1 MVSSLKSTIQ
11 IPAQTGPQSA
21 SKAPSQVSQS
31 ADFPNPQQPGVTPP
45 HSRSKAER
53 PARAEPTPRIFKP
66 LPPIEF
72 PEQLPVSA
80 RREEILRAIQEN
92 SVVIVCGE
100 TGSGK
105 TTQLP
110 KIVALAGCGQSGLI
124 GHTQPRRIAAHSV
137 AKRIAE
143 ELGSPLGEHVGYKVR
158 FNETMQAGAS
168 IKLMTDGI
176 LLAET
181 LSDPYL
187 RAYDCIIIDEAHER
201 SLNIDFLLG
210 YLKRLL
216 NGPRQHDLK
225 VIVTSATIDA
235 ERFAQHFAQAG
246 KAAPVIEVSGRVFP
260 VEVIYRPHEADEE
273 ENDLPTRIE
282 EAIDELWR
290 KGSGDVLVF
299 LPGEREIR
307 DVADHLRRMLVLNR
321 SRTSEA
327 YGGGR
332 PGGPV
337 EILPLF
343 SRLSATDQQK
353 IFSPGNGRRVVLATN
368 VAETSLTVPGIRYV
382 VDAGVARIKRYLFR
396 AKIEQLL
403 IEPISQASAN
413 QRSGRCGRVS
423 DGVCIRLYA
432 EADFLKRPRFTEPE
446 LLRSSLAS
454 VILRMKALKLGE
466 IDDFPF
472 VEAPQRRAIVDGLAL
487 LDELHALEEN
497 GQLSAIGREMARL
510 PLDPKASR
518 MLIAARE
525 LNCVPEVMIIASAMA
540 SQDPRD
546 RPMDRQAAADE
557 KHRRFADE
565 RGDFLSFVKIWDY
578 WQNQQRDKESH
589 NKLAAKMSQE
599 FLSVRKLRE
608 WHDVHAQLRDAFQ
621 ALAEKTSETR
631 GRVSRGATQDVASS
645 KALNISQA
653 PLSDE
658 TVAAKKA
665 EAILKALLTG
675 LLGNLGTK
683 SPEDS
688 HYQGTHQTRFVIH
701 PSSALIKKQ
710 PKWLMANEM
719 VDTGRLYA
727 RNVAR
732 IDPQWVESAASH
744 LIKRSWSE
752 PTWSKNS
759 GQVVAF
765 ESGMLYGLI
774 LYSQRRVPYADKD
787 PKLARELLIKQALVE
802 GDWIAGHAARH
813 LPFLENNR
821 QLVAEVRKLEDKIR
835 RPDLLVDEQTLFE
848 WFDAQ
853 LPQDIVSGKRL
864 EQWYALASKQNP
876 QVLKLSKDVLLKKE
890 SDGIAQER
898 FPKTMKMRSAEFS
911 LDYKFDP
918 GSKDDGVS
926 ITVPISLLNQVDA
939 TACEWLVPGLLQDK
953 AEALIKSLP
962 QRHRRHMVPV
972 KAFAQ
977 DFCQAQWQPVSAET
991 TRHAF
996 ESRNSAQ
1003 ASLEG
1008 EGEGEHGHF
1017 AGQSEFQRQQARLR
1031 SELRRGKGLVEAI
1044 IDFCRER
1051 LQVRLLS
1058 SDFKLETVSAHLLM
1072 NFKLVDEHARYLS
1085 ESRMLAQLKA
1095 DFGGFAQTSFQ
1106 NAQRSDNPFAALK
1119 PALSGAP
1126 GNVLAKS
1133 AKDYSVVLKASVS
1146 LSGSSGTHT
1155 GPNTGANVQ
1164 VTQDSKSVQSSALQQ
1179 VGGIKSGKGAS
1190 QGPHASGQ
1198 YYQAWTF
1205 GPLPELMELEVNSP
1219 IGRQTAVGFPGLKDL
1234 GESCELQVF
1243 DDERTAAKVHRQ
1255 GLRRLFLI
1263 ALREPIKFFERNIP
1277 ELTKMG
1283 LIFTSLGSQEDLK
1296 AQLVA
1301 AMIDRACLKKPWPN
1315 SQESFEQSIA
1325 QARPRL
1331 NLVGQETARSAYAI
1345 LSQWQ
1350 NTQKKFSSMRAQLP
1364 KEMQADL
1371 DTQLGSLVFKQF
1383 MTELPDAQVKHVP
1396 RYLEA
1401 VFIRL
1406 DKWRGDPARDAALA
1420 REIAPLVQQFR
1431 RLQQDLRDQNDPR
1444 LEDLR
1449 WMLEELRVSLF
1460 AQQLK
1465 TAMPVS
1471 VKRVQKTLAAIQF

>member
-1 MVSSLKSTIQ
+1 MVSSPKSTIQ
-11 IPAQTGPQSA
+11 IPAQTVPTV
-21 SKAPSQVSQS
+21 VSRVPLKS
-31 ADFPNPQQPGVTPP
+31 LV
-45 HSRSKAER
+45 
-53 PARAEPTPRIFKP
+53 ARAKTPAFKP
-66 LPPIEF
+66 MPSLEF

-80 RREEILRAIQEN
+80 RREEIMRAIQEHA
-92 SVVIVCGE
+92 VVIVCGE

-110 KIVALAGCGQSGLI
+110 KIASLAGCGQAGLI

-143 ELGSPLGEHVGYKVR
+143 EIGTPLGEHVGYKVR

-181 LSDPYL
+181 LSDPNL

-216 NGPRQHDLK
+216 SGTRKHDLK

-235 ERFAQHFAQAG
+235 DRFAQHFAQDG
-246 KAAPVIEVSGRVFP
+246 QAAPVIEVSGRVFP
-260 VEVIYRPHEADEE
+260 VEVLYRPHEPDEE

-282 EAIDELWR
+282 DAIDELWR

-307 DVADHLRRMLVLNR
+307 DVADHLRRMLILNR
-321 SRTSEA
+321 SRTVEGYA
-327 YGGGR
+327 GGR

-343 SRLSATDQQK
+343 SRLSASDQQK

-487 LDELHALEEN
+487 LDELHAIEED
-497 GQLSAIGREMARL
+497 GQLSNIGREMARL

-525 LNCVPEVMIIASAMA
+525 LDCVSEVMIIASAMA

-578 WQNQQRDKESH
+578 WQAQQRDKESH
-589 NKLAAKMSQE
+589 NKLAAKLSQE

-608 WHDVHAQLRDAFQ
+608 WHDVHAQLQEAFRELG
-621 ALAEKTSETR
+621 AKR
-631 GRVSRGATQDVASS
+631 GDKRGADRGADGNRAARGVAPPEVIQS
-645 KALNISQA
+645 KAEA
-653 PLSDE
+653 SDLLLDE
-658 TVAAKKA
+658 AAANKKA

-688 HYQGTHQTRFVIH
+688 HYQGTHQTRFIIH
-701 PSSALIKKQ
+701 PGSALIKKQ
-710 PKWLMANEM
+710 PKWLMAAEM

-727 RNVAR
+727 RTVAR
-732 IDPQWVESAASH
+732 IDPQWVEAAASH

-765 ESGMLYGLI
+765 ESGMLYGLT
-774 LYSQRRVPYADKD
+774 LYAQRRVPYADKD

-813 LPFLENNR
+813 LPFLEHNR
-821 QLVAEVRKLEDKIR
+821 HLVAEVRKLEDKIR

-853 LPQDIVSGKRL
+853 IPEDITSGKRL
-864 EQWYALASKQNP
+864 ENWYALASKKNP

-890 SDGIAQER
+890 SEGIAQER
-898 FPKTMKMRSAEFS
+898 FPKTMRMRSAEFS

-918 GSKDDGVS
+918 GTKDDGVS
-926 ITVPISLLNQVDA
+926 VTVPISLLNQVDA
-939 TACEWLVPGLLQDK
+939 TACEWLVPGFLQDK

-977 DFCQAQWQPVSAET
+977 DFCLAQWQSASDSE
-991 TRHAF
+991 A
-996 ESRNSAQ
+996 NSGDDDADDFDEK
-1003 ASLEG
+1003 L
-1008 EGEGEHGHF
+1008 
-1017 AGQSEFQRQQARLR
+1017 QSEFKSQQARLR
-1031 SELRRGKGLVEAI
+1031 AELRRGKGLVEAI
-1044 IDFCRER
+1044 IDYCRER
-1051 LQVRLLS
+1051 LQIRLLNT
-1058 SDFKLETVSAHLLM
+1058 DFKLETLSAHLLM
-1072 NFKLVDEHARYLS
+1072 NFKLVDEHGRYLS

-1106 NAQRSDNPFAALK
+1106 NAQRADHPFAALK
-1119 PALSGAP
+1119 TSLQAQ
-1126 GNVLAKS
+1126 
-1133 AKDYSVVLKASVS
+1133 S
-1146 LSGSSGTHT
+1146 LSTLNQNPHQANQQGKNLGSDQNVKQVPNEDGSKAKAISSSRPASGSNP
-1155 GPNTGANVQ
+1155 GLSEESEQ
-1164 VTQDSKSVQSSALQQ
+1164 VRRQDS
-1179 VGGIKSGKGAS
+1179 
-1190 QGPHASGQ
+1190 GQ
-1198 YYQAWTF
+1198 RYQAWSF

-1219 IGRQTAVGFPGLKDL
+1219 LGKQTAVGFPGLRDF
-1234 GESCELQVF
+1234 GDSCELQVF
-1243 DDERTAAKVHRQ
+1243 DDERVASKVHRQ
-1255 GLRRLFLI
+1255 GLRRLFMI
-1263 ALREPIKFFERNIP
+1263 ALKEPIKFFERNIP
-1277 ELTKMG
+1277 DLTKMG
-1283 LIFTSLGSQEDLK
+1283 LCFTSFGSQEDLK

-1315 SQESFEQSIA
+1315 SAESFDQSIA

-1331 NLVGQETARSAYAI
+1331 NLVGQETARSAQAI

-1350 NTQKKFSSMRAQLP
+1350 ITHKKLSSMRAQLP
-1364 KEMQADL
+1364 KDMLLDL
-1371 DTQLGSLVFKQF
+1371 DAQMSSLVFKQF
-1383 MTELPDAQVKHVP
+1383 LTDLPDAQIKHVP

-1401 VFIRL
+1401 VFLRL
-1406 DKWRGDPARDAALA
+1406 DKWRTDPARDASLA
-1420 REIAPLVQQFR
+1420 REITPLTQQYR
-1431 RLQQDLRDQNDPR
+1431 RLQQDLRDQDDPR
-1444 LEDLR
+1444 LADLR

-1471 VKRVQKTLAAIQF
+1471 VKRVQKALAAIQL

>member
-1 MVSSLKSTIQ
+1 MVSSPKSTLKITT
-11 IPAQTGPQSA
+11 QTHA
-21 SKAPSQVSQS
+21 
-31 ADFPNPQQPGVTPP
+31 
-45 HSRSKAER
+45 R
-53 PARAEPTPRIFKP
+53 PAPGTTRGPFKP
-66 LPPIEF
+66 QTPVFRALPEIEF

-80 RREEILRAIQEN
+80 RRVEILQAIKAHP
-92 SVVIVCGE
+92 VVIVCGE

-110 KIVALAGCGQSGLI
+110 KIAALAGCGQAGLI
-124 GHTQPRRIAAHSV
+124 GHTQPRRLAAHSV

-143 ELGSPLGEHVGYKVR
+143 ELGTPLGEHVGYKVR

-181 LSDPYL
+181 LSDPHL
-187 RAYDCIIIDEAHER
+187 QAYDCIIIDEAHER

-216 NGPRQHDLK
+216 DGPRKDDLK

-235 ERFAQHFAQAG
+235 ERFAQHFSQDG

-260 VEVIYRPHEADEE
+260 VEILYRPHEPDEE
-273 ENDLPTRIE
+273 ENDLESRIE

-321 SRTSEA
+321 SRAAEA
-327 YGGGR
+327 YGSGR

-343 SRLSATDQQK
+343 SRLSAGDQQK

-432 EADFLKRPRFTEPE
+432 ESDFLKRPRFTEPE
-446 LLRSSLAS
+446 LLRSSLAA

-466 IDDFPF
+466 IQDFPF

-487 LDELHALEEN
+487 LDELHALEED
-497 GQLSAIGREMARL
+497 GQLSKIGREMARL

-525 LNCVPEVMIIASAMA
+525 LGCVPEVMIIASAMA

-578 WQNQQRDKESH
+578 WQTQQKEKESH
-589 NKLAAKMSQE
+589 NKLAVKLSQE

-608 WHDVHAQLRDAFQ
+608 WHDVHAQIHDAFR
-621 ALAEKTSETR
+621 EPGVK
-631 GRVSRGATQDVASS
+631 VSD
-645 KALNISQA
+645 
-653 PLSDE
+653 DE
-658 TVAAKKA
+658 AMAAKKA

-701 PSSALIKKQ
+701 PSSALVKKP
-710 PKWLMANEM
+710 PKWLMAAEM

-727 RNVAR
+727 RTVAR
-732 IDPQWVESAASH
+732 IDPLWVEAAASH

-765 ESGMLYGLI
+765 ETGMLYGLI

-813 LPFLENNR
+813 LPFLEHNR
-821 QLVAEVRKLEDKIR
+821 HLVAEVRKLEDKIR

-853 LPQDIVSGKRL
+853 LPTEITSGKRL
-864 EQWYALASKQNP
+864 ESWYALASKQNP
-876 QVLKLSKDVLLKKE
+876 QVLKLSKEVLLKKE
-890 SDGIAQER
+890 SEGIAQER
-898 FPKTMKMRSAEFS
+898 FPKTIKMRSAEFS

-939 TACEWLVPGLLQDK
+939 TACEWLVPGFLQDK

-962 QRHRRHMVPV
+962 QRQRRHMVPV
-972 KAFAQ
+972 KGFAL
-977 DFCQAQWQPVSAET
+977 DFCQAQWQLHAPSRTQTGVATPARRQNIPDALDMPGLDQGLGEESDLDESA
-991 TRHAF
+991 F
-996 ESRNSAQ
+996 D
-1003 ASLEG
+1003 G
-1008 EGEGEHGHF
+1008 EREYADE
-1017 AGQSEFQRQQARLR
+1017 QARLR
-1031 SELRRGKGLVEAI
+1031 AELRRGKGLVEAL
-1044 IDFCRER
+1044 IDYCRER
-1051 LQVRLLS
+1051 LQMRLLN
-1058 SDFKLETVSAHLLM
+1058 SDFKLETIPAHLLM
-1072 NFKLVDEHARYLS
+1072 NFKLVDEHGRYLS
-1085 ESRMLAQLKA
+1085 ESRMLAQLRA
-1095 DFGGFAQTSFQ
+1095 DFGGFAQASFQ
-1106 NAQRSDNPFAALK
+1106 GAQRQDHPFAALK
-1119 PALSGAP
+1119 NTLKDLSNRPQEVVKETPPPGYAPPLKQAVPLTKHAGTPANPQA
-1126 GNVLAKS
+1126 
-1133 AKDYSVVLKASVS
+1133 
-1146 LSGSSGTHT
+1146 
-1155 GPNTGANVQ
+1155 
-1164 VTQDSKSVQSSALQQ
+1164 
-1179 VGGIKSGKGAS
+1179 
-1190 QGPHASGQ
+1190 GQ
-1198 YYQAWTF
+1198 RYTAWTF
-1205 GPLPELMELEVNSP
+1205 GPLPELLELEVSSP
-1219 IGRQTAVGFPGLKDL
+1219 LGKQMAVGFPALKDM
-1234 GESCELQVF
+1234 GDGCELQVF
-1243 DDERTAAKVHRQ
+1243 DDERMAARVHRQ
-1255 GLRRLFLI
+1255 GLRRLFMI
-1263 ALREPIKFFERNIP
+1263 ALKEPIKFFERNIAD
-1277 ELTKMG
+1277 LTKMG
-1283 LIFTSLGSQEDLK
+1283 LSFTSLGSQEDLK
-1296 AQLVA
+1296 AQVVA

-1315 SQESFEQSIA
+1315 SPETFEQALA

-1331 NLVGQETARSAYAI
+1331 NLVGQETARSALAI
-1345 LSQWQ
+1345 LAQWQ
-1350 NTQKKFSSMRAQLP
+1350 LTQKKLSSLRAQLP
-1364 KEMQADL
+1364 KEIQADL
-1371 DTQLGSLVFKQF
+1371 DAQLGQLVFKQF
-1383 MTELPDAQVKHVP
+1383 LTDLPDTHLKHIP

-1401 VFIRL
+1401 VFQRL
-1406 DKWRGDPARDAALA
+1406 DKWRTDPTRDASLG
-1420 REIAPLVQQFR
+1420 REIMPLIQQYR
-1431 RLQQDLRDQNDPR
+1431 RLQQDLRDQDDPR

-1460 AQQLK
+1460 AQQLR

-1471 VKRVQKTLAAIQF
+1471 VKRVQKAIAAIQF

>member
-1 MVSSLKSTIQ
+1 MVSSPKSTIQ
-11 IPAQTGPQSA
+11 IPAQAAPPVVSRVPEKPPQGS
-21 SKAPSQVSQS
+21 
-31 ADFPNPQQPGVTPP
+31 
-45 HSRSKAER
+45 
-53 PARAEPTPRIFKP
+53 PTPRSRVLREPSTGGSQPSVARFASAVFKP
-66 LPPIEF
+66 MPPIEF

-80 RREEILRAIQEN
+80 RRDEIMRAIKEHA
-92 SVVIVCGE
+92 VVIVCGE

-110 KIVALAGCGQSGLI
+110 KIASLAGCGQAGLI

-143 ELGSPLGEHVGYKVR
+143 ELGSPLGEYVGYKVR

-181 LSDPYL
+181 LSDPNL

-216 NGPRQHDLK
+216 SGPRKNDLK

-235 ERFAQHFAQAG
+235 DRFAQHFAQDG

-260 VEVIYRPHEADEE
+260 VEVLYRPHEPDEE

-321 SRTSEA
+321 SRKLEGHGA
-327 YGGGR
+327 GR

-343 SRLSATDQQK
+343 SRLSASDQQK

-432 EADFLKRPRFTEPE
+432 EVDFLKRPRFTEPE

-487 LDELHALEEN
+487 LDELHAIEED
-497 GQLSAIGREMARL
+497 GQLSSIGREMARL
-510 PLDPKASR
+510 PLDPQASR

-525 LNCVPEVMIIASAMA
+525 LDCVPEVMIIASAMA

-578 WQNQQRDKESH
+578 WQAQQRDKESH
-589 NKLAAKMSQE
+589 NKLAAKLSQE

-608 WHDVHAQLRDAFQ
+608 WHDVHAQLQDAFRELGAKRGEQ
-621 ALAEKTSETR
+621 RAVDGAGRGAERGRATR
-631 GRVSRGATQDVASS
+631 GAAPPEVIQTNAEVSDLPG
-645 KALNISQA
+645 
-653 PLSDE
+653 DE
-658 TVAAKKA
+658 AAANKKA

-710 PKWLMANEM
+710 PKWLMAAEM

-727 RNVAR
+727 RTVAR
-732 IDPQWVESAASH
+732 IDPQWAEAAASH

-765 ESGMLYGLI
+765 ESAMLYGLT

-813 LPFLENNR
+813 LPFLEHNR
-821 QLVAEVRKLEDKIR
+821 HLVAEVRKLEDKIR

-853 LPQDIVSGKRL
+853 LPEDITSGKRL
-864 EQWYALASKQNP
+864 ENWYALASKQDP
-876 QVLKLSKDVLLKKE
+876 LLLKLSKDVLLKKE
-890 SDGIAQER
+890 SEGIAQER
-898 FPKTMKMRSAEFS
+898 FPKTMRMRSAKFS

-926 ITVPISLLNQVDA
+926 LTVPISLLNQVDA
-939 TACEWLVPGLLQDK
+939 TACEWLVPGFLQDK

-962 QRHRRHMVPV
+962 QRQRRHMVPV
-972 KAFAQ
+972 KAFSQ
-977 DFCQAQWQPVSAET
+977 DFCQAQWQDVAGFDSA
-991 TRHAF
+991 
-996 ESRNSAQ
+996 SKQ
-1003 ASLEG
+1003 ADSDDANDELQSD
-1008 EGEGEHGHF
+1008 F
-1017 AGQSEFQRQQARLR
+1017 KSDFKSEFKSEFKSQQARLR
-1031 SELRRGKGLVEAI
+1031 AELRRGKGLVEAI
-1044 IDFCRER
+1044 IEYCRER
-1051 LQVRLLS
+1051 LQIRLLS
-1058 SDFKLETVSAHLLM
+1058 SDFKLETLSAHLLM
-1072 NFKLVDEHARYLS
+1072 NFKLVDEHGRYLA

-1106 NAQRSDNPFAALK
+1106 NAQRSDHPFAALK
-1119 PALSGAP
+1119 TSLQSQSPSTLNQDADQGSHQAIKQVP
-1126 GNVLAKS
+1126 SQNTSQAKS
-1133 AKDYSVVLKASVS
+1133 ISSVRSALRGK
-1146 LSGSSGTHT
+1146 T
-1155 GPNTGANVQ
+1155 GPNLEPEQ
-1164 VTQDSKSVQSSALQQ
+1164 VRRQ
-1179 VGGIKSGKGAS
+1179 
-1190 QGPHASGQ
+1190 HSGQ
-1198 YYQAWTF
+1198 RYQAWSF

-1219 IGRQTAVGFPGLKDL
+1219 LGKQTAVGFPGLKDL
-1234 GESCELQVF
+1234 GDSCELQVF
-1243 DDERTAAKVHRQ
+1243 DDERMASRVHRQ
-1255 GLRRLFLI
+1255 GLRRLFMI
-1263 ALREPIKFFERNIP
+1263 ALKEPIKFFERNIP

-1283 LIFTSLGSQEDLK
+1283 LCFTSFGSQEDLK

-1315 SQESFEQSIA
+1315 SAESFDQSLA

-1350 NTQKKFSSMRAQLP
+1350 ITHKKLSSMRAQLP
-1364 KEMQADL
+1364 KEMLADL
-1371 DTQLGSLVFKQF
+1371 DAQLSSLVFKQF
-1383 MTELPDAQVKHVP
+1383 LTDLPDAQIKHVP

-1401 VFIRL
+1401 VLLRL
-1406 DKWRGDPARDAALA
+1406 EKWRTDPARDATLA
-1420 REIAPLVQQFR
+1420 REVTPLTQQYR
-1431 RLQQDLRDQNDPR
+1431 RLQQDLRDQDDPR
-1444 LEDLR
+1444 IEDLH

-1471 VKRVQKTLAAIQF
+1471 VKRVQKALAAIQF

>member
-1 MVSSLKSTIQ
+1 MVSSPKSTIQ
-11 IPAQTGPQSA
+11 IPAQSVPPVVPQVP
-21 SKAPSQVSQS
+21 SKPSEG
-31 ADFPNPQQPGVTPP
+31 A
-45 HSRSKAER
+45 
-53 PARAEPTPRIFKP
+53 PTPRRHAPSALDSQPSVGRPQQRSQPPVFRP
-66 LPPIEF
+66 MPPIEF

-80 RREEILRAIQEN
+80 RRDEIMRAIKDHA
-92 SVVIVCGE
+92 VVIVCGE

-110 KIVALAGCGQSGLI
+110 KIASLAGCGQAGLI

-158 FNETMQAGAS
+158 FNETMRAGAS

-181 LSDPYL
+181 LSDPNL

-216 NGPRQHDLK
+216 NGPRKHDLK

-235 ERFAQHFAQAG
+235 DRFAQHFSMDGQ
-246 KAAPVIEVSGRVFP
+246 AAPVIEVSGRVFP
-260 VEVIYRPHEADEE
+260 VEVLYRPHEPDEE

-307 DVADHLRRMLVLNR
+307 DVADHLRRMFVLNR
-321 SRTSEA
+321 SRTVQG
-327 YGGGR
+327 YGGR

-382 VDAGVARIKRYLFR
+382 VDTGVARIKRYLFR

-487 LDELHALEEN
+487 LDELHAIEAD
-497 GQLSAIGREMARL
+497 GQLSSIGREMARL

-525 LNCVPEVMIIASAMA
+525 LDCVPEVMIIASAMA

-578 WQNQQRDKESH
+578 WQTQQRDKESH
-589 NKLAAKMSQE
+589 NKLAAKLSQE

-608 WHDVHAQLRDAFQ
+608 WHDVHAQLQDAFRELG
-621 ALAEKTSETR
+621 AKSGDHR
-631 GRVSRGATQDVASS
+631 GRAVRGAGPEA
-645 KALNISQA
+645 IRA
-653 PLSDE
+653 PAEVSNPANDE
-658 TVAAKKA
+658 AAANKKA

-701 PSSALIKKQ
+701 PGSALIKKQ
-710 PKWLMANEM
+710 PKWLMAAEM

-727 RNVAR
+727 RTVAR
-732 IDPQWVESAASH
+732 IDPQWVEAAASH

-765 ESGMLYGLI
+765 ESGMLYGLT

-813 LPFLENNR
+813 LPFLEHNR
-821 QLVAEVRKLEDKIR
+821 HLVAEVRKLEDKIR
-835 RPDLLVDEQTLFE
+835 RPDLLVDEQTLYE

-853 LPQDIVSGKRL
+853 LPEDITSGKRL
-864 EQWYALASKQNP
+864 ENWYGLSSKQNP

-890 SDGIAQER
+890 SEGIAQER
-898 FPKTMKMRSAEFS
+898 FPKTMRMRSAEFS

-939 TACEWLVPGLLQDK
+939 TACEWLVPGFLQDK

-977 DFCQAQWQPVSAET
+977 DFCQAQWQATSGFEAESEADDADDADDTSAEL
-991 TRHAF
+991 HSDFKA
-996 ESRNSAQ
+996 
-1003 ASLEG
+1003 
-1008 EGEGEHGHF
+1008 
-1017 AGQSEFQRQQARLR
+1017 QQARLR
-1031 SELRRGKGLVEAI
+1031 AELRRGKGLVEAI
-1044 IDFCRER
+1044 IDYCRER
-1051 LQVRLLS
+1051 LQIRLLS

-1072 NFKLVDEHARYLS
+1072 NFKLVDEHGRYLS

-1106 NAQRSDNPFAALK
+1106 NAQRNDHPFAGLRTSLKGQAPVVLSQDARQDARRVNHHGIEGASNQEASK
-1119 PALSGAP
+1119 PAPISPARPAAGSKT
-1126 GNVLAKS
+1126 GQS
-1133 AKDYSVVLKASVS
+1133 ADSE
-1146 LSGSSGTHT
+1146 
-1155 GPNTGANVQ
+1155 Q
-1164 VTQDSKSVQSSALQQ
+1164 IRRQDS
-1179 VGGIKSGKGAS
+1179 
-1190 QGPHASGQ
+1190 GQ
-1198 YYQAWTF
+1198 RYQAWSF
-1205 GPLPELMELEVNSP
+1205 GALPELMELEVNSP
-1219 IGRQTAVGFPGLKDL
+1219 LGKQTAVGFPGLKDL
-1234 GESCELQVF
+1234 GDSCELQVF
-1243 DDERTAAKVHRQ
+1243 DDERMASKVHRQ
-1255 GLRRLFLI
+1255 GLRRLFMI
-1263 ALREPIKFFERNIP
+1263 ALKEPIKFFERNIP
-1277 ELTKMG
+1277 DLTKMG
-1283 LIFTSLGSQEDLK
+1283 LCFTSFGSQEDLK

-1315 SQESFEQSIA
+1315 SAESFDQSLE

-1331 NLVGQETARSAYAI
+1331 NLVGQETARSAQAI

-1350 NTQKKFSSMRAQLP
+1350 ITQKKLSSMRAQLP
-1364 KEMQADL
+1364 KEMLTDL
-1371 DTQLGSLVFKQF
+1371 DAQLASLVFKQF
-1383 MTELPDAQVKHVP
+1383 LTDLPDAQIKHIP

-1401 VFIRL
+1401 VFLRL
-1406 DKWRGDPARDAALA
+1406 DKWRTDPARDATLA
-1420 REIAPLVQQFR
+1420 REITPLIQQYR
-1431 RLQQDLRDQNDPR
+1431 RLQQDLRDQDDPR
-1444 LEDLR
+1444 LDDLR

-1465 TAMPVS
+1465 TTMPVS
-1471 VKRVQKTLAAIQF
+1471 VKRVQKALAAIHF